1 MTEARTLSEPR
12 VCKVID
18 EFDTGTWDVMIRTWY
33 KGGIR
38 RYYRTR

>member
-1 MTEARTLSEPR
+1 MAESRSLNEPR

-18 EFDTGTWDVMIRTWY
+18 EIDNASWDAILRTWY